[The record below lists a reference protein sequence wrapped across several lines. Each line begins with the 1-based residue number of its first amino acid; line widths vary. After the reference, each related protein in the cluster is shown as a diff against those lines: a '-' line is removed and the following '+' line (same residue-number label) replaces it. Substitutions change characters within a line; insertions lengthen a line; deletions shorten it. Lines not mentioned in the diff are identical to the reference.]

1 LEDPVMT
8 HTLASGRGWTAD
20 GHAFGGIFTR
30 SVRRDLA
37 DLNRQYL
44 ELGLH
49 PEAGVDPLFSWTG
62 EVRREIET
70 ADPGVRELMSGC
82 PFTLFELC
90 LPPSN
95 AARGHEACSEP
106 DRVEDRAQ
114 GGGPGPGRAVGCIS
128 FAHGALFAAWRLAN
142 SAPYAARIS
151 FGLSPAAELELV
163 EACPTRI
170 AMLATHPGV
179 VRARWPA
186 HSRFWAMLRN
196 AAQAGSVSEL
206 QWAHCAGICLM
217 DVACS
222 RAEGRESAAGRGPPR
237 A

>member
-1 LEDPVMT
+1 MT

-20 GHAFGGIFTR
+20 GRAFGGIFTR

-49 PEAGVDPLFSWTG
+49 PEAGVDPLFGWTG

-90 LPPSN
+90 LPPLN

-114 GGGPGPGRAVGCIS
+114 GGGPGPGRAVGCVS

-186 HSRFWAMLRN
+186 HLRFWTMLRN
-196 AAQAGSVSEL
+196 AAQAGSVTEL
-206 QWAHCAGICLM
+206 QWVHCAGICLM
-217 DVACS
+217 NVACS
-222 RAEGRESAAGRGPPR
+222 GAEGRESTAVRDPPR